1 MQCPAC
7 GVELVAEAAFC
18 HKCGQQVGGPGD
30 PLPKLGKEI
39 DSPGA
44 AAALRPPPPG
54 TPPENDD
61 RELWEGR
68 FVAKAMLGH
77 WVGGGLLTIL
87 LVALAVWAE
96 SHVLWYL
103 VGIAALLF
111 WLYELL
117 VVCYRKLAIR
127 YRLTPLRLLHERGIL
142 RRKVDM
148 IDVIDI
154 DDISLEQS
162 LWERLTGVGTIR
174 ILSSDR
180 SHPVFEIWGI
190 PLAKEAFALISRAR
204 QAERLR
210 RGLHV
215 EQV

>member
-1 MQCPAC
+1 MKCPAC
-7 GVELVAEAAFC
+7 GVELVEEAVFC

-30 PLPKLGKEI
+30 PLPKLGKEL

-44 AAALRPPPPG
+44 AAVLRQSVPAPR
-54 TPPENDD
+54 PEEDD
-61 RELWEGR
+61 REIWQGR

-77 WVGGGLLTIL
+77 WLGGGLLTIL
-87 LVALAVWAE
+87 LLALAIWAG
-96 SHVLWYL
+96 HWLIWYS
-103 VGIAALLF
+103 VGIVLVLF
-111 WLYELL
+111 WLYELSL
-117 VVCYRKLAIR
+117 VCYRKLAIR
-127 YRLTPLRLLHERGIL
+127 YRLTPQRMLYERGIL

-154 DDISLEQS
+154 DDISFEQS
-162 LWERLTGVGTIR
+162 LWDRFAGVGTIR

-180 SHPVFEIWGI
+180 SHPVFKVWGI
-190 PLAKEAFALISRAR
+190 PQAKEAFALISRAR

-215 EQV
+215 EQI